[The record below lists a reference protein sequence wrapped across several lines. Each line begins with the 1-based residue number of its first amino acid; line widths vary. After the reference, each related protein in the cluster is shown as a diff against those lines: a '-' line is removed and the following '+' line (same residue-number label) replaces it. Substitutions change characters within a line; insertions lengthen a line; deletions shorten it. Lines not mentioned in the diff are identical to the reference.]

1 MLCYFS
7 ISTALAMTY
16 AGARRKTAYEMRQV
30 LRFRR
35 LKFNIHASFR
45 ATLGSMNAS
54 HGKYTLALANGV
66 FVDTRYSIRPSFH
79 RDLAKY
85 YSASFKL
92 LEFDKNPKASAD
104 YINRWVENK
113 TNDKIKNIVSPADVA
128 GANVALANAIYFKGK
143 WKFPFDLHHTVSVL
157 FHVASE
163 QRTSVHMM
171 TQTARFNYK
180 LNRRLHCQILELPY
194 EGDRLAM
201 YILLPTKKD
210 GLAALESKLTYRSV
224 TSALARMRRR
234 RLAVAIPRFEMTVGK
249 RLPELLI
256 AMGMRLAFT
265 GVANFNGI
273 GRRLHISDVIH
284 KAFIGVDEEGT
295 EAAAATV
302 VVLRH
307 GPQPR
312 PLDQDFIADHPFL
325 FLIRDSKTK
334 SILFLG
340 RLVNPAAK

>member
-1 MLCYFS
+1 M
-7 ISTALAMTY
+7 
-16 AGARRKTAYEMRQV
+16 
-30 LRFRR
+30 
-35 LKFNIHASFR
+35 
-45 ATLGSMNAS
+45 
-54 HGKYTLALANGV
+54 
-66 FVDTRYSIRPSFH
+66 
-79 RDLAKY
+79 
-85 YSASFKL
+85 
-92 LEFDKNPKASAD
+92 
-104 YINRWVENK
+104 
-113 TNDKIKNIVSPADVA
+113 SPADVA
-128 GANVALANAIYFKGK
+128 GADVALANAIYFKGK

-180 LNRRLHCQILELPY
+180 LNRRLHCQIVELPY
-194 EGDRLAM
+194 EGGRLAM

-249 RLPELLI
+249 QLPELLI

-265 GVANFNGI
+265 GAANFNGI

-325 FLIRDSKTK
+325 FLIRDNKTK

>member
-1 MLCYFS
+1 
-7 ISTALAMTY
+7 
-16 AGARRKTAYEMRQV
+16 
-30 LRFRR
+30 
-35 LKFNIHASFR
+35 
-45 ATLGSMNAS
+45 
-54 HGKYTLALANGV
+54 
-66 FVDTRYSIRPSFH
+66 
-79 RDLAKY
+79 
-85 YSASFKL
+85 
-92 LEFDKNPKASAD
+92 
-104 YINRWVENK
+104 
-113 TNDKIKNIVSPADVA
+113 
-128 GANVALANAIYFKGK
+128 
-143 WKFPFDLHHTVSVL
+143 
-157 FHVASE
+157 
-163 QRTSVHMM
+163 
-171 TQTARFNYK
+171 
-180 LNRRLHCQILELPY
+180 
-194 EGDRLAM
+194 
-201 YILLPTKKD
+201 
-210 GLAALESKLTYRSV
+210 
-224 TSALARMRRR
+224 
-234 RLAVAIPRFEMTVGK
+234 MTVGK

-284 KAFIGVDEEGT
+284 KVFIGVDEEGT